1 MSPDKGVG
9 ASSGK
14 EGFTIVEILVA
25 CAVLATLVVFVAQLV
40 GNASS
45 VTGGS
50 RKRMDADEEARVAFD
65 MLAGD
70 IASMVKRAD
79 ISPLFIAT
87 PGNDR
92 MFFYSM
98 APAYSTNPPDSNSQ
112 VALVGYIVTNGAAA
126 NGTNGLLRD
135 AVLMTWD
142 QLGFSQLA
150 SASGTTNDTPEIQ
163 LGLTNFHSIAPS
175 VCRFEYS
182 LLLRPGSVNPDGST
196 NGEGVYSQTNIPGQA
211 FKDVAA
217 IVVAIAVLDPT
228 SRKIA
233 PPDVDAR
240 LSALMKDALITS
252 SAGSAAGSGAG
263 SPSNAFGIP
272 VDSWQS
278 NVLTA
283 PDLPKAVTSQVRIYR
298 RFFPINP

>member
-1 MSPDKGVG
+1 MRPEQGAPPAKG
-9 ASSGK
+9 
-14 EGFTIVEILVA
+14 GFTMVEILVA
-25 CAVLATLVVFVAQLV
+25 CAVLATLVVFVAQMV

-45 VTGGS
+45 VTGSS
-50 RKRMDADEEARVAFD
+50 RKRMDADEEARAAFD

-79 ISPLFIAT
+79 INPLFIAT

-92 MFFYSM
+92 IFFYSM
-98 APAYSTNPPDSNSQ
+98 APAYSTNPPDFNSQ
-112 VALVGYIVTNGAAA
+112 VALVGYVATNATNGPSVT
-126 NGTNGLLRD
+126 GTNGLLRD

-142 QLGFSQLA
+142 QVGFTPL
-150 SASGTTNDTPEIQ
+150 SAMSGTTNATPEIQ

-182 LLLRPGSVNPDGST
+182 LLMRPGSVNADGST
-196 NGEGVYSQTNIPGQA
+196 NGEGVYSQTNTPGLSL
-211 FKDVAA
+211 KDVSA

-233 PPDVDAR
+233 PADVDTR
-240 LSALMKDALITS
+240 LAAVMQDALIS
-252 SAGSAAGSGAG
+252 SSAGSGAG
-263 SPSNAFGIP
+263 SSSNASGIP
-272 VDSWQS
+272 VESWQS

-283 PDLPKAVTSQVRIYR
+283 PGLPKAVTSQVRIYR